1 MNLLLSIISNIL
13 VYGLVVLLEK
23 YFKKEGLFVWISIA
37 IIIANILVCKN
48 IDIFGVTTTLGN
60 IMFSSVFLASDSL
73 NLKYSKNE
81 SYKAISLGLIMNI
94 IFTITFQIAIKF
106 IPSNSDII
114 NETMKKLFAI
124 NLKTSLAS
132 TTMFFLSSL
141 LDIYLFSKLKDKNLF
156 LRSNISTIIANC
168 LENYFF
174 VFFAFLGIYSF
185 NNILII
191 ATTTS
196 IIEIILSLCSSPFIY
211 LIKSNK

>member
-37 IIIANILVCKN
+37 IVIANILVCKN

-106 IPSNSDII
+106 IP
-114 NETMKKLFAI
+114 LC
-124 NLKTSLAS
+124 
-132 TTMFFLSSL
+132 FF
-141 LDIYLFSKLKDKNLF
+141 
-156 LRSNISTIIANC
+156 
-168 LENYFF
+168 
-174 VFFAFLGIYSF
+174 
-185 NNILII
+185 
-191 ATTTS
+191 
-196 IIEIILSLCSSPFIY
+196 
-211 LIKSNK
+211 